1 MENNNKNV
9 VVFHFCL
16 FSIEDSGSTVEN
28 KKALIKIYTASLM
41 QVGHIGEKRTSKY
54 DGNSFTATLLKT
66 RRFKTIICKNG
77 NNEIKMLFLLTYRC
91 KYRSHDEI
99 GVFAL

>member
-16 FSIEDSGSTVEN
+16 FSIEDSGSTAEN

-41 QVGHIGEKRTSKY
+41 QVGHIGEKE
-54 DGNSFTATLLKT
+54 D
-66 RRFKTIICKNG
+66 IQI
-77 NNEIKMLFLLTYRC
+77 
-91 KYRSHDEI
+91 
-99 GVFAL
+99 